1 MKFDDVL
8 REIGEFGWYQRRVY
22 LLACLPIIFSSFETM
37 SSVFILNIPAH
48 RCAIPGYP
56 HDHYHVTNETHAALL
71 NQSIPSENGQWSK
84 CNVYSDVIFDVRKNA
99 SDVTRMTSVEEGIG
113 NVSYNRAAVSKC
125 QRWVFDHSVFE
136 STIATD
142 FSLVCD
148 RSVFR
153 STSNVVAEIGTLIGT
168 GVSGLAADR
177 FGRKLPFYIGALALM
192 SGGFGIAFTT
202 NFIVL
207 NFCRF
212 LIGLA
217 RMTLW
222 VNGLVIGMEIVGPS
236 KRVFAGTFIE
246 LVWCVG
252 AFLLLLFAYF
262 IRNWRYLE
270 IAVSVPSCVLLAY
283 WWLIPESPRWLASK
297 GREKEVLLI
306 LEKIASSNKTK
317 LPDVDDV
324 SKSLVEKQVY
334 AERHLLRLNVQ
345 YNQSVRRYLHQL
357 PDHRG
362 FGDDRSSF
370 ALLSPGSSR
379 PEVRHLCLYTH
390 RGRSVRGFRCS
401 RSCQCARLGSCR
413 FVHGWPLL
421 RMHGVFHHLYLRGR
435 TLSHRHSSF
444 SDGCRRHHCT
454 VRKHCRPLHS
464 RRGHFGGRKIGQC
477 PATDRHGR
485 SCPGGWVFRSLAA
498 RDHGHE
504 AARDS

>member
-1 MKFDDVL
+1 
-8 REIGEFGWYQRRVY
+8 
-22 LLACLPIIFSSFETM
+22 
-37 SSVFILNIPAH
+37 
-48 RCAIPGYP
+48 
-56 HDHYHVTNETHAALL
+56 
-71 NQSIPSENGQWSK
+71 
-84 CNVYSDVIFDVRKNA
+84 
-99 SDVTRMTSVEEGIG
+99 MTSVEEGIG

-324 SKSLVEKQVY
+324 SKSLVEKQVSLSFI
-334 AERHLLRLNVQ
+334 HLFKSRELIVRFVVVFSNMYMLNVIYYALM
-345 YNQSVRRYLHQL
+345 YNITNLSGDIYINYLITVASETIGLVLPYFLLDRLGRKCVTCASTLIGGAACVASVVPALANAPDWVVVVLSTVGRFFVCMGYSTTYIYAAELFPTVIRASAMGVGVTIVRSGSIVAPYIADVGILVGGRLANALPLIVMGGPALVVGFFVLWLPETMGTKLPETLDDVSNLQSA
-357 PDHRG
+357 RG
-362 FGDDRSSF
+362 CVCCKDGNSDERERAVTRELDNTD
-370 ALLSPGSSR
+370 
-379 PEVRHLCLYTH
+379 PEV
-390 RGRSVRGFRCS
+390 
-401 RSCQCARLGSCR
+401 
-413 FVHGWPLL
+413 
-421 RMHGVFHHLYLRGR
+421 
-435 TLSHRHSSF
+435 
-444 SDGCRRHHCT
+444 
-454 VRKHCRPLHS
+454 
-464 RRGHFGGRKIGQC
+464 
-477 PATDRHGR
+477 
-485 SCPGGWVFRSLAA
+485 
-498 RDHGHE
+498 
-504 AARDS
+504 